1 MVETLFIDIFCIGV
15 VVIYTFVVSW
25 VPFKVVHG
33 FMGMRLADDA
43 EVEGMDSTEHSE
55 TAYNN

>member
-15 VVIYTFVVSW
+15 VVIYTFVISW
-25 VPFKVVHG
+25 ILIKVIYG